1 MCCCCSCCGDV
12 YVCLWLDVVV
22 GCLYYL
28 LIDVCYCGLK
38 FVFDVCLL
46 LVVIAVCALIAA
58 CCLLFVDCCLL
69 SIIVRCLWSTLLVV
83 RSCVLCVG

>member
-46 LVVIAVCALIAA
+46 LVVCCVVCYCRALFEVGRM
-58 CCLLFVDCCLL
+58 LFV
-69 SIIVRCLWSTLLVV
+69 VV
-83 RSCVLCVG
+83 WC